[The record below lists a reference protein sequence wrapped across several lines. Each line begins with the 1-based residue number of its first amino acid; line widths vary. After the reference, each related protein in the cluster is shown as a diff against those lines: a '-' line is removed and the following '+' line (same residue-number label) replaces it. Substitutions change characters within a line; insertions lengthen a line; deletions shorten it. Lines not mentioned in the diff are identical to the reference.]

1 MFQIVAKLLNEAE
14 AKQTLE
20 YIDERA
26 SRGLRALAVANSPD
40 GDKDWALI
48 GLISLLDPPRD
59 DSAATIKE
67 AQALGVEV
75 KMITGEHP
83 CKTIA
88 PQLKLVSYVRAV
100 HQIAE
105 LQWFT

>member
-1 MFQIVAKLLNEAE
+1 MAKLLNDKEAR
-14 AKQTLE
+14 QTME

-40 GDKDWALI
+40 GESDWMLV

-75 KMITGEHP
+75 KMITGKSSQAILHD
-83 CKTIA
+83 
-88 PQLKLVSYVRAV
+88 QRAV
-100 HQIAE
+100 
-105 LQWFT
+105 WSS

>member
-1 MFQIVAKLLNEAE
+1 MAKLLKQSE

-26 SRGLRALAVANSPD
+26 SRGLRAIAVANSPD
-40 GDKDWALI
+40 GDKNWELV

-75 KMITGEHP
+75 KMITG
-83 CKTIA
+83 A
-88 PQLKLVSYVRAV
+88 NLSASSLVD
-100 HQIAE
+100 
-105 LQWFT
+105 

>member
-1 MFQIVAKLLNEAE
+1 MAKLLNDEEAR
-14 AKQTLE
+14 QTME

-40 GDKDWALI
+40 GKSDWKLV

-75 KMITGEHP
+75 KMITGKSSQAILHN
-83 CKTIA
+83 
-88 PQLKLVSYVRAV
+88 QRAV
-100 HQIAE
+100 
-105 LQWFT
+105 WSS